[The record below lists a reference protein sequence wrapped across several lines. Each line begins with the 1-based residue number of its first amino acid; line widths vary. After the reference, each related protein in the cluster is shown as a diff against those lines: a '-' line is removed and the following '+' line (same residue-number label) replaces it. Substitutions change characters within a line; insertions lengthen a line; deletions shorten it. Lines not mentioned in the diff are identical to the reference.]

1 MALTKKFHLPSGFFS
16 NPAAAPDRMLKQKI
30 FDLLKSPDF
39 DRELDFLKGFPFH
52 KTLNHLFSAL
62 CGGDEEVKWH
72 AVTATGRLV
81 ADLAERDPEGAR
93 NILRRMM
100 WSLNEES
107 GGIGWGLPEAMGEIL
122 ARNENLAREFA
133 AILVSYIQPEG
144 NFLEFQPLQRGAL
157 WAIGRLAEA
166 FPFLLT
172 PLKTGAFLLPFLK
185 SRDLAVRGNAIKA
198 LGLLGDEQSL
208 PGLKELL
215 SEREVV
221 RLYQGGKFMSSHIG
235 ELAQGAIERIKKRV
249 TGT

>member
-1 MALTKKFHLPSGFFS
+1 MHKK
-16 NPAAAPDRMLKQKI
+16 QI
-30 FDLLKSPDF
+30 FGLLKSPEF
-39 DRELDFLKGFPFH
+39 IERLDSLKDIPFH

-62 CGGDEEVKWH
+62 CSEDEEVKWH
-72 AVTATGRLV
+72 AVTVMGRLV
-81 ADLAERDPEGAR
+81 ANTSELDPEAAR
-93 NILRRMM
+93 NILRRIM

-107 GGIGWGLPEAMGEIL
+107 GGIGWGLSEAMGEIL

-133 AILVSYIQPEG
+133 AILISYIQPEG

-185 SRDLAVRGNAIKA
+185 SGDLAVRGNAIKA

-208 PGLKELL
+208 PGLTELL

-235 ELAQGAIERIKKRV
+235 ELAQEAIERIKKRI
-249 TGT
+249 TGTERGPGEKY